1 MFLTEGTILLVLHTH
16 VLQNYVR
23 RKNSAGHGHSR
34 ASSLG
39 VVSHKYTVFH
49 FDISRGLQHQCP
61 TLLLGL
67 VVFKYQLGQDDVV
80 QINKIG
86 DPTDN
91 YPNFEEGQEFFEGRD
106 YNHNLVY
113 ENLNYEQ
120 FKHDDRDIWYYINAE
135 GELCVRVNED
145 HTYDDGASSSGEIT
159 Y

>member
-1 MFLTEGTILLVLHTH
+1 MAYIGASQEQYYAQSDKRFFYGLRRTDNGELFLAKV
-16 VLQNYVR
+16 
-23 RKNSAGHGHSR
+23 
-34 ASSLG
+34 
-39 VVSHKYTVFH
+39 
-49 FDISRGLQHQCP
+49 D
-61 TLLLGL
+61 
-67 VVFKYQLGQDDVV
+67 QLGQDDVV

-113 ENLNYEQ
+113 QNLNYEQ

-145 HTYDDGASSSGEIT
+145 HLVKLIYAMHIPQTKQKSICFSALSSSLF
-159 Y
+159 